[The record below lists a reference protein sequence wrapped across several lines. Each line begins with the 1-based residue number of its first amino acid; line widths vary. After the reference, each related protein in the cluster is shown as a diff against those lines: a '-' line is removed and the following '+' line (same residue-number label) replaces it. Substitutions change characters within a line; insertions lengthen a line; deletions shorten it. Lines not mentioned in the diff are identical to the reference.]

1 MKKTIW
7 VVCTIA
13 LYTLI
18 TFCGCSDNAQSH
30 IQEMTDSMAI
40 LNQRIVELE
49 SQVKQL
55 QYPADVRL
63 KDIKEKIANDN
74 LDDAIKK
81 INELCDCFPYSDEAK
96 ESKSL
101 VASIKEKKEAIENEK
116 KRIKALGFKALGSL
130 QNVTI
135 GDNKIIFSNFKV
147 GQKYTHDVYPTY
159 SGTEWRE
166 HTADRGSSF
175 ISCNMD
181 ITSSSKD
188 PKIPTIAFYSV
199 DGEKL
204 IHQKDFWVNF
214 ARWSDYGCYLGNE
227 PDLKND
233 FSKVS
238 TVKFRVGAQL
248 EDIYFKKPYVIVLK
262 KANTLSRHYDRF
274 ENPPVSYY
282 GDASYPS
289 TLTIDNFN
297 NGKYVALK
305 IANL

>member
-7 VVCTIA
+7 VVCPIA

-30 IQEMTDSMAI
+30 VQEMTDSMAI

-63 KDIKEKIANDN
+63 KDIREKIENGN

-81 INELCDCFPYSDEAK
+81 INELCDCFPHSEEAK

-101 VASIKEKKEAIENEK
+101 VTLIKEKKEAIETEK
-116 KRIKALGFKALGSL
+116 KRLKALGFKALGTL
-130 QNVTI
+130 QNVTV

-188 PKIPTIAFYSV
+188 PNIPTIAFYSV

-204 IHQKDFWVNF
+204 IHRKDFWVNF
-214 ARWSDYGCYLGNE
+214 ARWSDFGCYLGNE

-305 IANL
+305 VANL